1 DGTGGQ
7 DSHSVSLCAGQ
18 DPMRNESTTPSA
30 TQGASS
36 SQREPITPTL
46 NSSSHLPEPSPT
58 DEKSPL
64 TVAAFG
70 VISFVVILIVVVI
83 ILVSVVSLRFKCNHS
98 KESE

>member
-1 DGTGGQ
+1 DDTGGQ

-18 DPMRNESTTPSA
+18 DPVRNESTTTSV

-36 SQREPITPTL
+36 LQREPVTPTP
-46 NSSSHLPEPSPT
+46 NHSSHLPQPSPT

-98 KESE
+98 KDPE